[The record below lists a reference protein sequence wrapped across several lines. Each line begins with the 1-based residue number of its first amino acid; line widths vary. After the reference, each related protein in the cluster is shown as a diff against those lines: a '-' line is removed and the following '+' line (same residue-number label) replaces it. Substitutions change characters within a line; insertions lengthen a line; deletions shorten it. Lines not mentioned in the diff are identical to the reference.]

1 MPPRT
6 TAATKSKRPR
16 KSGTRRKGPEW
27 WRLLSIAFAHP
38 LRIEVLKVLSTETTA
53 SPSGLIGTMG
63 AGTKLPNVAYH
74 VRQLHAA
81 GLIHPVRTEPRRGAV
96 EHFYELTADGKGVI
110 AAIDK
115 IEAA

>member
-1 MPPRT
+1 MAART
-6 TAATKSKRPR
+6 TTKSKRTR
-16 KSGTRRKGPEW
+16 KAGTRRRGPEW

-38 LRIEVLKVLSTETTA
+38 LRIEVLKVLAEEKTV

-63 AGTKLPNVAYH
+63 PGTKLPNVAYH

-96 EHFYELTADGKGVI
+96 EHFYELTADGEGVI
-110 AAIDK
+110 NAIET
-115 IEAA
+115 IEAAR